1 MISAELLEALAPAVR
16 EFCRDPGI
24 SQMQSGTYRDWSTLE
39 LEGKS
44 ADHDST
50 RSHQRVI
57 WYVLAL
63 VGTVELLL
71 AGWLVGALFH
81 Q

>member
-1 MISAELLEALAPAVR
+1 
-16 EFCRDPGI
+16 
-24 SQMQSGTYRDWSTLE
+24 MQSGTYRNWSSLE
-39 LEGKS
+39 VEANHTDPASVRGY
-44 ADHDST
+44 
-50 RSHQRVI
+50 QRVI

-81 Q
+81 P

>member
-1 MISAELLEALAPAVR
+1 
-16 EFCRDPGI
+16 
-24 SQMQSGTYRDWSTLE
+24 MQSGTYRDWSSLE

-44 ADHDST
+44 TDHDAT
-50 RSHQRVI
+50 RNYQRII

-71 AGWLVGALFH
+71 AGWLVGVLFH
-81 Q
+81 P